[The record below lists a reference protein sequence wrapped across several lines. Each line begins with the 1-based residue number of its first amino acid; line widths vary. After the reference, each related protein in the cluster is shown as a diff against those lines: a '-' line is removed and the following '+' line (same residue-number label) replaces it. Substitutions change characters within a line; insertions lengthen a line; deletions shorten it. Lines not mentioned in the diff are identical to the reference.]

1 MINQVLRRISLS
13 NAFSADAIM
22 VSHIRNNRNSF
33 RFIHD
38 SMHDSYKGKSVIP
51 VEMAEQFLSESI
63 SVKMEIEL
71 FFNMGCDSIF
81 LLICQEEKLTD

>member
-1 MINQVLRRISLS
+1 MWARGRR
-13 NAFSADAIM
+13 NAGACLPPGVPVRCGNYCACGQR
-22 VSHIRNNRNSF
+22 VRA
-33 RFIHD
+33 
-38 SMHDSYKGKSVIP
+38 KGKSVIL